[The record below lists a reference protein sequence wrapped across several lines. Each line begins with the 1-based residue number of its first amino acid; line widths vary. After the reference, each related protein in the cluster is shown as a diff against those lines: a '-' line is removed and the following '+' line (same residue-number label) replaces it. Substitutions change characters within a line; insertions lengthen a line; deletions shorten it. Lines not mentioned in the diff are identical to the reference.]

1 VQVRKLVLSV
11 ASLGVLA
18 ALVLPIALGAG
29 GGQTIAGA
37 PTLPIGVRVGHSYTL
52 TGCEWYAE
60 IWRIKLARG
69 DRLRVSYGSK
79 NGQPVQILV
88 LDPSST
94 DQSGYESGSGVLAE
108 SSTIYRDD
116 LALDATKAGRYS
128 IVLHTN
134 FPCQKS
140 IWYYLTARVQHA
152 AR

>member
-1 VQVRKLVLSV
+1 MLSV

-18 ALVLPIALGAG
+18 ALVLPVAFGAG
-29 GGQTIAGA
+29 GSQTIAGA
-37 PTLPIGVRVGHSYTL
+37 PTLPIGVRVGHAYTL

-69 DRLRVSYGSK
+69 DRLRLNYGSK

-88 LDPSST
+88 LDPSSN
-94 DQSGYESGSGVLAE
+94 DQSGFEAGTGVLAE

-116 LALDATKAGRYS
+116 LVLGATKAGRYS

-134 FPCQKS
+134 FPCQTS
-140 IWYYLTARVQHA
+140 IWYYLTAHVQHA
-152 AR
+152 AH